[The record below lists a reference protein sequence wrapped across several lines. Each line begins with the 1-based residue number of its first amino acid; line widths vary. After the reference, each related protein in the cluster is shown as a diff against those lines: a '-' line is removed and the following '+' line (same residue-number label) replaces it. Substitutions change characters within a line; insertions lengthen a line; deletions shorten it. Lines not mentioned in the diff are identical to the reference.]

1 MASASARTAV
11 WATGTTER
19 GRFCGRIS
27 GSNREKCG
35 FLGMAVEKSDIMVV
49 RYFRE
54 ARVFTRRLCK
64 PPPQPHTC
72 GRSLTDTDRPSFCRR
87 SLQNDPRL
95 HELGDQEVAMAA
107 AATLSDIK
115 DLKDAAYFRRQ
126 AKRTTA
132 MAQTILSRMCAKHGR
147 ISLART
153 KNWPMILIGDPS
165 GSAIQSCYRR
175 GYFRRA

>member
-1 MASASARTAV
+1 
-11 WATGTTER
+11 
-19 GRFCGRIS
+19 
-27 GSNREKCG
+27 
-35 FLGMAVEKSDIMVV
+35 MAVEKSDIMVV

-126 AKRTTA
+126 AERTTA
-132 MAQTILSRMCAKHGR
+132 IAQTILQPDVRKTLSN
-147 ISLART
+147 LARAYEELADDLDQG
-153 KNWPMILIGDPS
+153 PVRLRHPELLP
-165 GSAIQSCYRR
+165 QRVL
-175 GYFRRA
+175 